1 MYSGKRRLKNLN
13 FTNNLL
19 GVHSKHRT
27 SFKKI
32 HFPFST
38 MKLAVDSG
46 LKIIFSILNWKNIS
60 NPKAVFTFLFFCNG
74 LYLHFPQN
82 T

>member
-1 MYSGKRRLKNLN
+1 MLQVFISLKDLFGQVKYVIILSNSTPVYWYSGKRRLKNLN
-13 FTNNLL
+13 ITNNLL

-38 MKLAVDSG
+38 MALAVVSG
-46 LKIIFSILNWKNIS
+46 LKIAFSILN
-60 NPKAVFTFLFFCNG
+60 
-74 LYLHFPQN
+74 
-82 T
+82 